1 MMHEEQWQSIPHL
14 RQELK
19 LLEDYLELQKTN
31 FNEKK
36 YSFTVFTDGLDIEYC
51 IQSIIKLKS
60 LLRMFE
66 NSTLS
71 FSNVFVSEFIKLS
84 KSHIIAIR
92 KDSNEYSQ
100 EKLLSHS
107 NLIVNLV
114 KSFKNNAFLISD
126 PLHIS
131 TILNTTH
138 TVLPNN
144 LKSYLNVGKNSLD
157 DPRVDE
163 IINELAQLKFA
174 ESDLNPSELSFYA
187 SIIGPSFLG
196 KTQMAFTL
204 SHKIN
209 VFYVNLLSANLGD
222 RAAVKT
228 QAIYTETNQIA
239 ELFEFAII
247 KDLDY
252 LIEREIDANILFKY
266 SAGFYTLGL
275 LYVLI
280 RNGALNPNQSAEQRF
295 LELINVKE
303 LLAPRLTARQFK
315 NTLRGKVPKFYY

>member
-1 MMHEEQWQSIPHL
+1 MLEEDWQSIHQL
-14 RQELK
+14 RKELR
-19 LLEDYLELQKTN
+19 LLEIYLELQITN
-31 FNEKK
+31 FKEKK
-36 YSFTVFTDGLDIEYC
+36 YSVAVFTNDLKIKYC
-51 IQSIIKLKS
+51 IKSIIKLKS

-66 NSTLS
+66 NPSLS

-100 EKLLSHS
+100 EKLLSRS
-107 NLIVNLV
+107 NLMIDLA
-114 KSFKNNAFLISD
+114 KSFENNVFLKSD
-126 PLHIS
+126 PFHIS
-131 TILNTTH
+131 TQLNTKH
-138 TVLPNN
+138 VVLPKNIQ
-144 LKSYLNVGKNSLD
+144 SYLNIGANSLD

-163 IINELAQLKFA
+163 IINELTQLKFA

-187 SIIGPSFLG
+187 SIIGPSFMG

-209 VFYVNLLSANLGD
+209 VFYVNLLSANVGD
-222 RAAVKT
+222 RAAVFI

-239 ELFEFAII
+239 KLFEKAIT
-247 KDLDY
+247 KDLES
-252 LIEREIDANILFKY
+252 LKEREIDPNILFKY

-280 RNGALNPNQSAEQRF
+280 RNGTLNPGQSVDQRF
-295 LELINVKE
+295 LEFINVKE
-303 LLAPRLTARQFK
+303 ILAPRLTACQFK
-315 NTLRGKVPKFYY
+315 NILRGKVPKFYY